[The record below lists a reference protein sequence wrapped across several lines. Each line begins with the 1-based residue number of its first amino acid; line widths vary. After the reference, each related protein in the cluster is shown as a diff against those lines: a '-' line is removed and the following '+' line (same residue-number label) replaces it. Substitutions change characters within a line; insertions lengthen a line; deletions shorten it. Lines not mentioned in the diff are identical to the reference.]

1 MEVVLFQGMKTW
13 KFVPSWYAKESFRK
27 RMNLEISSFSL
38 FASATRKSR
47 AEFVAQITSAYL
59 CFKNFL
65 IGFDLLNIIYN
76 FFDPDL

>member
-1 MEVVLFQGMKTW
+1 
-13 KFVPSWYAKESFRK
+13 
-27 RMNLEISSFSL
+27 MNLEISSFSL

-47 AEFVAQITSAYL
+47 AEFVAQITLAYL